1 MTTKPTTGG
10 GDGPASVPDCAH
22 LPSLPDRP
30 EEDHDMREALHY
42 GYFTA
47 MMRAYFNRYG
57 IDAFVGNHVRVQ
69 QSVGA
74 RYFYADCAIIF
85 NADSERIH
93 RRNGYVI
100 EEFGLPPDFLLETA
114 SETTGELDST
124 GKREGYEALQVR
136 EYWRF
141 DHTGGTY
148 SNGEALAGDRLVEGR
163 YEPAPLTT
171 EGDGLIWGHSQVL
184 GLDLCWQE
192 GRLRVW
198 DPVHQEYLKDPEE
211 SEEGRL
217 AAEALA
223 VEHLE
228 ARRAAE
234 EGRLDEQRARLA
246 AEAEIQRLRAQ
257 LERRG

>member
-1 MTTKPTTGG
+1 M
-10 GDGPASVPDCAH
+10 
-22 LPSLPDRP
+22 
-30 EEDHDMREALHY
+30 
-42 GYFTA
+42 
-47 MMRAYFNRYG
+47 
-57 IDAFVGNHVRVQ
+57 
-69 QSVGA
+69 
-74 RYFYADCAIIF
+74 
-85 NADSERIH
+85 
-93 RRNGYVI
+93 
-100 EEFGLPPDFLLETA
+100 
-114 SETTGELDST
+114 
-124 GKREGYEALQVR
+124 
-136 EYWRF
+136 
-141 DHTGGTY
+141 
-148 SNGEALAGDRLVEGR
+148 EGR

-171 EGDGLIWGHSQVL
+171 EGDGLIWGHCQVL

-228 ARRAAE
+228 ARREAE
-234 EGRLDEQRARLA
+234 EGRLA

>member
-10 GDGPASVPDCAH
+10 SDGPASVPDCAH

-74 RYFYADCAIIF
+74 GYFYADCAIIF

-93 RRNGYVI
+93 RRNAYVI
-100 EEFGLPPDFLLETA
+100 EEFGLPPDFCLKLRRKPRGSWIPPA
-114 SETTGELDST
+114 SGRGMRRCRCGST
-124 GKREGYEALQVR
+124 GGSTTRVEPTPTVRPSRETGW
-136 EYWRF
+136 WR
-141 DHTGGTY
+141 DG
-148 SNGEALAGDRLVEGR
+148 

-217 AAEALA
+217 AAEA
-223 VEHLE
+223 
-228 ARRAAE
+228 
-234 EGRLDEQRARLA
+234 
-246 AEAEIQRLRAQ
+246 EIQRLRAQ
-257 LERRG
+257 LEATRMNPRAKPPGSACSG